1 VSARPEKREREVVK
15 VDIREDDGEADYYAR
30 KAEERAYV
38 GEAYNGATKDWAI
51 VDVPPGT
58 ERVKMDGVGGASQEI
73 TWQRYNGVRRSKFI
87 PERERERVEIREPE
101 RERERIEIREERR
114 VEEPRRESTGLE
126 IEIST
131 RRREGGGTYEREY
144 ERIEETSDR
153 RVGLPRNPPKQRVG
167 DLWTEITKDLVVREA
182 IETRGYDYEET
193 EFFYYVLQ
201 YLRYVSLFHCLVFYV
216 LLTTIQEDVL
226 ELVQLSEDIR
236 RERQDR
242 IREIQRERDRI
253 EKRDRDREEW
263 ERSERRRERDS
274 GFQDER
280 IIEREIIYDGRGPRR
295 RGW

>member
-15 VDIREDDGEADYYAR
+15 IDIKEDDDEADYYAR

-38 GEAYNGATKDWAI
+38 GEGYNGATKDWAI

-58 ERVKMDGVGGASQEI
+58 ERVKLDGVGGASQEI

-114 VEEPRRESTGLE
+114 VEEPRRETTGLE
-126 IEIST
+126 IEISS

-153 RVGLPRNPPKQRVG
+153 RVGLPRNPPKQRAG

-201 YLRYVSLFHCLVFYV
+201 YLRYVSLLPISFSAFY
-216 LLTTIQEDVL
+216 
-226 ELVQLSEDIR
+226 
-236 RERQDR
+236 
-242 IREIQRERDRI
+242 
-253 EKRDRDREEW
+253 
-263 ERSERRRERDS
+263 
-274 GFQDER
+274 
-280 IIEREIIYDGRGPRR
+280 
-295 RGW
+295 